1 MKSLGERSQ
10 LNYGAPRRR
19 IKQSSYVTVMP
30 FTNQEIFSSREF
42 SPPEKLEMAN
52 LLSDE
57 PTTNSIMPKMIIHVL
72 NVQESLGLDGFQ
84 KQTCLGQM
92 EKPIKYWLR
101 EKMDFDQ
108 ASNGHNNSC
117 FLVWLAPSKLLYFV
131 GLVRHIKQQLKFGS
145 IKRFSAPLVSP
156 FNPSEKPLGYMI
168 CSLRTLRGD
177 FCVTNKL
184 PRETLV
190 WERLPLKSVKMFE
203 ADQRRLFS
211 QFEVRE
217 FCENLV
223 EGVVKALKDVSK
235 IQKKSTTT
243 RAPVAKP
250 SLFINEKPKGKSE
263 NNLEDLKD
271 FSDFLPIFD
280 EYGEELM
287 EILIIC
293 EDNCDLPFPEPDFM
307 FDKEHTI
314 AELTFLQPEHPSSL
328 VLFSQDF
335 EEKPFDYPHQ
345 GLLLGTR
352 RTMDVDLYPIFD
364 EEDDNLDEL
373 TPIVDE
379 EAPNITSINME
390 NHICFDPDTTFTPLS
405 TDIQEHCEKLDLI
418 NSLPKMFV
426 KINSQDVKSFGF
438 DKVKEFCVS
447 SSIFENMIN
456 SFKLFKPDKLSD
468 KKCFQY
474 GNDIPSGLFL
484 SFHQF
489 VKHYKGLDHLKKSFE
504 LDLQQLVL
512 CSRKSFDSFVFK
524 ENSFSLSSYGHEL
537 ITGILFASSYAL
549 DDFMG
554 KQVQPQ
560 KSESI
565 DRAHQP
571 EIWRCMYSRKMS
583 SKLQGSFF
591 PKFSCTKFYMFFRFI
606 LHDSFPFDTGKM
618 DLGSNL
624 FQEGGNDVPLGS
636 APGKTDMHGL
646 IMGSSKD
653 ICSLFESYLRN
664 QEAST
669 HEITWRT
676 FSNYRAPRRRISSNR
691 VHM

>member
-1 MKSLGERSQ
+1 MSSRRKASTKSRHDHSVPDSSSSQHNDVAPKVEFAAHSVDPEEVDAYWAAIGEVKPPRPGTWAPPPFRANHVDGCPSKSCPNGLAAIRSFCRVPGLVEFRLPEAGEVVAFRPIQVVDRLDQPVRFAAHRRDFGVELRTGILRMKSLGERSQ

-57 PTTNSIMPKMIIHVL
+57 PTTNSIMPKMIIH
-72 NVQESLGLDGFQ
+72 
-84 KQTCLGQM
+84 
-92 EKPIKYWLR
+92 
-101 EKMDFDQ
+101 
-108 ASNGHNNSC
+108 
-117 FLVWLAPSKLLYFV
+117 
-131 GLVRHIKQQLKFGS
+131 
-145 IKRFSAPLVSP
+145 
-156 FNPSEKPLGYMI
+156 
-168 CSLRTLRGD
+168 
-177 FCVTNKL
+177 
-184 PRETLV
+184 
-190 WERLPLKSVKMFE
+190 VKMFE

-280 EYGEELM
+280 KYGEELM

-438 DKVKEFCVS
+438 DKS
-447 SSIFENMIN
+447 SSKKNQFKQSSYVTVMPFTNQEIFSSRE
-456 SFKLFKPDKLSD
+456 FRPPEKLEMANLLSD
-468 KKCFQY
+468 EPTTNSIMPKTCLGQMEKPIKYWLREKMDFDQASKGHILAHIRSIFITFQSHGLRY
-474 GNDIPSGLFL
+474 IKRQSKFQSRTLFSQVFVFIFNVLFL
-484 SFHQF
+484 AHSS
-489 VKHYKGLDHLKKSFE
+489 LD
-504 LDLQQLVL
+504 
-512 CSRKSFDSFVFK
+512 
-524 ENSFSLSSYGHEL
+524 
-537 ITGILFASSYAL
+537 
-549 DDFMG
+549 
-554 KQVQPQ
+554 
-560 KSESI
+560 
-565 DRAHQP
+565 
-571 EIWRCMYSRKMS
+571 
-583 SKLQGSFF
+583 
-591 PKFSCTKFYMFFRFI
+591 FY
-606 LHDSFPFDTGKM
+606 
-618 DLGSNL
+618 NL
-624 FQEGGNDVPLGS
+624 
-636 APGKTDMHGL
+636 
-646 IMGSSKD
+646 
-653 ICSLFESYLRN
+653 
-664 QEAST
+664 
-669 HEITWRT
+669 
-676 FSNYRAPRRRISSNR
+676 
-691 VHM
+691 